1 MRLGTPTFNK
11 YTSAQEWIAD
21 LQHLGYRA
29 AYCPLDAKADTATIQ
44 SYATAAKQADIVIAE
59 VGAWSNPIDP
69 REEQR
74 QTALTYCQ
82 QQLGLAE
89 EIGAE
94 CCVNVA
100 GSMSEFWYGPHPL
113 NLTPETFDLIVE
125 TTRKIIDHVKPQR
138 TFYTLETMPWI
149 YPDSTESYL
158 DLIKAIDRP
167 QFAVHFDPVNLIS
180 SPQRYYNNR
189 GVIRDFLIRLGPYI
203 KSVHAKDILL
213 TGELT
218 THLQEV
224 RPGLGTLDYA
234 VLLKTANQINPN
246 LPLLIEHLESE
257 EEYRLS
263 VEYLRTAAL
272 NCGELL

>member
-1 MRLGTPTFNK
+1 MRLGAPTFQK
-11 YTSAQEWIAD
+11 FSTAEDWISD
-21 LQHLGYRA
+21 LKRLGYRA
-29 AYCPLDAKADTATIQ
+29 AYCPVDAKSDKVTIQ
-44 SYATAAKQADIVIAE
+44 SYAAAARQADIVIAE

-69 REEQR
+69 RDEQR
-74 QTALTYCQ
+74 QAALSYCQ
-82 QQLGLAE
+82 EQLSLAE

-113 NLTPETFDLIVE
+113 NLTPDTFDLIVE
-125 TTRKIIDHVKPQR
+125 TTRKIIDQVKPTR
-138 TFYTLETMPWI
+138 TFYALETMPWI

-158 DLIKAIDRP
+158 ALIKAINRP

-180 SPQRYYNNR
+180 SPQRYYNNAN
-189 GVIRDFLIRLGPYI
+189 LISEFFSKLGTHI
-203 KSVHAKDILL
+203 KSIHAKDTLL

-224 RPGLGTLDYA
+224 RPGLGTLDY
-234 VLLKTANQINPN
+234 VTLLRIGNKINPN

-263 VEYLRTAAL
+263 AEYLRTVAH